1 MFKTFHLLISVSFC
15 DKSCAVSSLNTCCK
29 YDMYPSFLIVPVK
42 NENGA
47 VSIDSSTSGVTTSD
61 SDSIDCND
69 YLYGMMDKKLIS
81 IYNQI
86 NPENMQLKL
95 HLQPLEAELL
105 HIFAIPVP
113 GLTREIV
120 EDSPYVRGNLYRLH
134 AAYAET
140 GFDEHYFDLLTD
152 FAKHGRDKRTI
163 VAEAA
168 VRCHEFFQVKDKQSG
183 LVVQGMED
191 GCEEEEVVHIV
202 RLEVVTDKSD
212 EDGGEREIGN
222 WKIIDV
228 DDLLEGN
235 VFH

>member
-1 MFKTFHLLISVSFC
+1 MLPCVIECHHSILVVTIVSFFH
-15 DKSCAVSSLNTCCK
+15 S
-29 YDMYPSFLIVPVK
+29 IVPVK
-42 NENGA
+42 NENG
-47 VSIDSSTSGVTTSD
+47 VSFDSSTNGVTTNDAESFE
-61 SDSIDCND
+61 SND

-81 IYNQI
+81 TYAQI

-95 HLQPLEAELL
+95 SLQPIEAELM

-134 AAYAET
+134 TAYAET

-168 VRCHEFFQVKDKQSG
+168 IRCHEFFQVKDKQSG
-183 LVVQGMED
+183 FVVQGMED
-191 GCEEEEVVHIV
+191 GCDEEEVVHIV
-202 RLEVVTDKSD
+202 RFEVVTDKSD